1 MILLSFSCLIIFIL
15 SMSLSSFAPDLIS
28 LISGDLVIS
37 INLDSLMT
45 CFLVSFRSLS
55 LASLLLHSWIGIEL
69 PSASPFL

>member
-1 MILLSFSCLIIFIL
+1 MILLSISYVIIFISSL
-15 SMSLSSFAPDLIS
+15 SLSSFSPDLIT
-28 LISGDLVIS
+28 LISGDLIIS